1 MSKHGVFVQEE
12 ATALTAP
19 ITGSC
24 SIPVVVGTAPVNMV
38 QNPEEVINTPILA
51 NSAAEAM
58 AALGYVDDFE
68 NYTLCQMMYAT
79 NNIYQVSPAVY
90 INVLD
95 PTKHKKALTE
105 TTATVSQMQAKI
117 STKGII
123 PKGLV
128 VKAASATLTAG
139 TDYTTEFDTDG
150 SLIVNL
156 IEGGK
161 GASATSIT
169 VSGNVLDPSM
179 ITKTDIVGAYN
190 ASTGKE
196 SGLEVV
202 RQVYPKLGV
211 VPGLIVAPGWSQ
223 IPEVG
228 IAMSAKA
235 ANINGVFKAVALV
248 DLDTTKATKYTDCK
262 KIKEDSGFTS
272 AFCYPTWPC
281 VKVGD
286 YVFAMSAVV
295 AALIAYTDASNDD
308 VPSLSPSNEMLG
320 VTGTC
325 LADGTEVTLD
335 QDQGSTV
342 NTYGVATAINMNG
355 WKLWGNYTG
364 AFPSSGD
371 AKDIWLAVR
380 RMFNWHGNNFIQ
392 TYFEKVDDPMNHVL
406 IESIIDSENI
416 RCAAYA
422 PDKWAGTEVTL
433 DQDQG
438 STVNTYGVATAINMN
453 GWKLWG
459 NYTGAFPSSGDAK
472 DIWLAVRRMFNWH
485 GNNFIQTY
493 FEKVDDPMNHV
504 LIESIIDSENIR
516 CAAYAPDKW
525 AGAEMQYLASD
536 NPITDTLAGKITFRQ
551 RIAPYTPAQE
561 IDNILSYDTDMLK
574 NALSGG
580 GE

>member
-24 SIPVVVGTAPVNMV
+24 SIPVIVGTAPVNMV

-58 AALGYVDDFE
+58 AALGYVDDFA

-179 ITKTDIVGAYN
+179 ITKTDIIGAYN
-190 ASTGKE
+190 ASAGKE

-262 KIKEDSGFTS
+262 KTKEDSGFTS

-355 WKLWGNYTG
+355 WKLWGN
-364 AFPSSGD
+364 
-371 AKDIWLAVR
+371 
-380 RMFNWHGNNFIQ
+380 
-392 TYFEKVDDPMNHVL
+392 
-406 IESIIDSENI
+406 
-416 RCAAYA
+416 C
-422 PDKWAGTEVTL
+422 
-433 DQDQG
+433 
-438 STVNTYGVATAINMN
+438 
-453 GWKLWG
+453 
-459 NYTGAFPSSGDAK
+459 TGAFPSSGDAK

>member
-58 AALGYVDDFE
+58 AALGYVDDFA

-179 ITKTDIVGAYN
+179 ITKTDIIGAYN

-262 KIKEDSGFTS
+262 KTKEDSGFTS

-364 AFPSSGD
+364 
-371 AKDIWLAVR
+371 V
-380 RMFNWHGNNFIQ
+380 
-392 TYFEKVDDPMNHVL
+392 
-406 IESIIDSENI
+406 
-416 RCAAYA
+416 
-422 PDKWAGTEVTL
+422 
-433 DQDQG
+433 
-438 STVNTYGVATAINMN
+438 
-453 GWKLWG
+453 
-459 NYTGAFPSSGDAK
+459 FPSSGDAK

>member
-179 ITKTDIVGAYN
+179 ITKTDIIGAYN

-262 KIKEDSGFTS
+262 KTKEDSGFTS

-364 AFPSSGD
+364 
-371 AKDIWLAVR
+371 V
-380 RMFNWHGNNFIQ
+380 
-392 TYFEKVDDPMNHVL
+392 
-406 IESIIDSENI
+406 
-416 RCAAYA
+416 
-422 PDKWAGTEVTL
+422 
-433 DQDQG
+433 
-438 STVNTYGVATAINMN
+438 
-453 GWKLWG
+453 
-459 NYTGAFPSSGDAK
+459 FPSSGDAK

-536 NPITDTLAGKITFRQ
+536 NPITDTLAGKITLRQ

>member
-179 ITKTDIVGAYN
+179 ITKTDIIGAYN

-262 KIKEDSGFTS
+262 KTKEDSGFTS

-364 AFPSSGD
+364 
-371 AKDIWLAVR
+371 V
-380 RMFNWHGNNFIQ
+380 
-392 TYFEKVDDPMNHVL
+392 
-406 IESIIDSENI
+406 
-416 RCAAYA
+416 
-422 PDKWAGTEVTL
+422 
-433 DQDQG
+433 
-438 STVNTYGVATAINMN
+438 
-453 GWKLWG
+453 
-459 NYTGAFPSSGDAK
+459 FPSSGDAK

>member
-95 PTKHKKALTE
+95 PTKHKKALAE

-179 ITKTDIVGAYN
+179 ITKTDIIGAYN

-262 KIKEDSGFTS
+262 KTKEDSGFTS

-364 AFPSSGD
+364 
-371 AKDIWLAVR
+371 V
-380 RMFNWHGNNFIQ
+380 
-392 TYFEKVDDPMNHVL
+392 
-406 IESIIDSENI
+406 
-416 RCAAYA
+416 
-422 PDKWAGTEVTL
+422 
-433 DQDQG
+433 
-438 STVNTYGVATAINMN
+438 
-453 GWKLWG
+453 
-459 NYTGAFPSSGDAK
+459 FPSSGDAK

>member
-179 ITKTDIVGAYN
+179 ITKTDIIGAYN

-364 AFPSSGD
+364 AFPSS
-371 AKDIWLAVR
+371 R
-380 RMFNWHGNNFIQ
+380 
-392 TYFEKVDDPMNHVL
+392 
-406 IESIIDSENI
+406 
-416 RCAAYA
+416 
-422 PDKWAGTEVTL
+422 
-433 DQDQG
+433 
-438 STVNTYGVATAINMN
+438 
-453 GWKLWG
+453 
-459 NYTGAFPSSGDAK
+459 DAK